1 MLSTEKNNNLLR
13 ISVGQD
19 VLQKFANLVLQKYSN
34 YLRDWTIEEKNS
46 ENFIYFNRKALL
58 ECPLCKCIHDK
69 DQRWFDRVY
78 ARSGEFIVKCFRQNS
93 DEHEEVFECDPSI
106 AEKIQQENKKSL
118 QSSHK
123 IKVSGFSKAFVNFSS

>member
-46 ENFIYFNRKALL
+46 ENFIYFNQKALL
-58 ECPLCKCIHDK
+58 KCHYVNAYMI
-69 DQRWFDRVY
+69 RISSSLIVY
-78 ARSGEFIVKCFRQNS
+78 VLAVG
-93 DEHEEVFECDPSI
+93 H
-106 AEKIQQENKKSL
+106 
-118 QSSHK
+118 SS
-123 IKVSGFSKAFVNFSS
+123 